1 MKAFKEKKNPK
12 NRDDKLNKWRHRK
25 EIDKWKEYTTDEK
38 ELKCRDGKQMKADVQ
53 RNCKKQHD

>member
-25 EIDKWKEYTTDEK
+25 EIDKWKEYKTDEK
-38 ELKCRDGKQMKADVQ
+38 ELKRRDG
-53 RNCKKQHD
+53 N